1 MLHLAHIINPVKVK
15 DSSDLY
21 HAQAITFES
30 MLLAKGEA
38 ITSVKVDLF
47 TTQYEEDR
55 EIIPQ
60 GFAILPNLKRSVL
73 HVNPNLGNR
82 KLPLIKDILQTVF
95 AHSDAEYFVYTNVDI
110 GLMPSFYDFVVNK
123 INKGHDALVVNR
135 RRLKGDYTKVQ
146 ELPQIYTDLGHSHP
160 GFDCFVFKRELL
172 EKFVLG
178 DICVGVSFIGVA
190 MAYNIFT
197 WASNPL
203 YVPDKHL
210 TFHIGTDVL
219 VPRNNSFYQHNRMEF
234 NTKVRP
240 ALKAHFDLKKFPYAA
255 LPFCKRALKWIL
267 NPSLS
272 TMDYLSLEGK
282 SFFQKCKTRLDE
294 IRWRILQK

>member
-21 HAQAITFES
+21 HAQEITFEVMRAARS
-30 MLLAKGEA
+30 EAKEQCK
-38 ITSVKVDLF
+38 IDLF
-47 TTQYEEDR
+47 TTQYGEDR
-55 EIIPQ
+55 EIIPDYFQ
-60 GFAILPNLKRSVL
+60 MLPNLGRSVL
-73 HVNPNLGNR
+73 DTNTALTGR
-82 KLPLIKDILQTVF
+82 KLPLISDILRLLQENSN
-95 AHSDAEYFVYTNVDI
+95 ADYFIYTNVDI
-110 GLMPSFYDFVVNK
+110 GLMPHFYSYVSLQ

-210 TFHIGTDVL
+210 TFHIGTEVL

-255 LPFCKRALKWIL
+255 LPFCKRAIKWIL